1 MRKTPIIRT
10 VPLVPLQADFVG
22 KAGVAAI
29 LESGAPEKELK
40 MLALEEPVAVDPEGN
55 ETVWMGDKV
64 RGRERGGGR
73 GGGREW
79 REGERGGRGRER
91 ERDWGR
97 ERKWRDGGN
106 GERGGNGEIE
116 GGRERDHG
124 PLIIVYS
131 WSY

>member
-1 MRKTPIIRT
+1 LASARHNEIVALKLHQPVISLYQDPSHPIIMT
-10 VPLVPLQADFVG
+10 FPHPSL
-22 KAGVAAI
+22 
-29 LESGAPEKELK
+29 
-40 MLALEEPVAVDPEGN
+40 PVAMDPEGN